1 MKSSRSALGNH
12 RTWQASFGRWA
23 QMTCW
28 NWLFCS
34 LWEAPEFAYWRS
46 RRCCCGEHSDDG
58 KTRRHPLSPS
68 RLAPTPD
75 RPCKSPKK
83 GRPPGQWRTALKVPC
98 DEPTGGMT
106 HRRVEALSCKTL
118 PLLTRSCLRTLQ
130 RRTTMGH
137 AAEME
142 VRRPCHSR
150 HGPLICINAGHFG
163 LQIHAGSTHPR
174 NQCG

>member
-106 HRRVEALSCKTL
+106 HRRVKALSCKKL
-118 PLLTRSCLRTLQ
+118 PLLTRSQTVVTWHEVIVGPSLV
-130 RRTTMGH
+130 G
-137 AAEME
+137 AGWWK
-142 VRRPCHSR
+142 VRRDFPKGGR
-150 HGPLICINAGHFG
+150 RD
-163 LQIHAGSTHPR
+163 GSVFTVPYGEMMPR
-174 NQCG
+174 KR